1 MQINC
6 MNIDRKPGLLP
17 YGTMAREDTLVSI
30 QMKDVLIESSA
41 AEKDLRVLVD
51 EQLDMSQ
58 QCALATQKA
67 KNHDQ
72 LVKGDDFPLYSAFVR
87 PQLECSVQLWGFQY
101 RKDMNLLEQVQRRT

>member
-1 MQINC
+1 MTSRGTLRERGPSCESHEAQQGQLN
-6 MNIDRKPGLLP
+6 GLVLVFVQAP
-17 YGTMAREDTLVSI
+17 VSI
-30 QMKDVLIESSA
+30 QMKDVLIESSP

-72 LVKGDDFPLYSAFVR
+72 LVKGDDSPLYSAFVR
-87 PQLECSVQLWGFQY
+87 PQLECSVQLWVSSTG
-101 RKDMNLLEQVQRRT
+101 KT